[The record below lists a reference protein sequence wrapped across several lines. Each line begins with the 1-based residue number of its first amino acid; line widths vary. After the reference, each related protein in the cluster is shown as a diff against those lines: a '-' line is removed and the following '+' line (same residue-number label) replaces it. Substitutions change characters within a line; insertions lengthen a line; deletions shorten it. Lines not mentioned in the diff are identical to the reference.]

1 MGRSKVMRL
10 HQADHPSRAL
20 NRLHPRSTMNVGPSR
35 NTYGGPTP
43 LGGVSPQECYGGSTL
58 MLASPLKN
66 IIADPPL
73 LAASPTRNIMV
84 NPLRSTGFGLQ

>member
-1 MGRSKVMRL
+1 
-10 HQADHPSRAL
+10 
-20 NRLHPRSTMNVGPSR
+20 
-35 NTYGGPTP
+35 
-43 LGGVSPQECYGGSTL
+43 

-84 NPLRSTGFGLQ
+84 NPLRSTSFGLSDVPSLVQVQEGFVHLIISALPVIALPGDF